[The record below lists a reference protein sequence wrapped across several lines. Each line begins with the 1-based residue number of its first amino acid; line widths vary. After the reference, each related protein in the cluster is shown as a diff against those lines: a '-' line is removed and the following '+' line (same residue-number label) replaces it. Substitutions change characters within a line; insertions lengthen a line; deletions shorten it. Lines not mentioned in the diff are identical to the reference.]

1 MRCLCAFLVIGTM
14 SASMAQKPPFT
25 VARKGNPAPILLPAD
40 AKERLM
46 PIAQELQR
54 WLGEIIGNP
63 PAIET
68 ATPNKV
74 GILLGTAKEF
84 PDLAQKHR
92 LSELGN
98 EGFIIRSEKNQLL
111 LLANTDLGLRH
122 AVYAFLEHIGCRW
135 FFPDPVWTF
144 VPKQPNLT
152 VQLNLRAKPA
162 FRWRR
167 IWYGWGPRTPK
178 LAEDYEAW
186 MQRNRQYGDFPVD
199 CGHAYERYIPH
210 REFEKYPEWFALVG
224 GKRQPTQLCVS
235 NPEVQQR
242 VIEGVLQLFRRDPNR
257 LMASVEPN
265 DGGGYC
271 ECKKLQ
277 SHRFAQRPSLFPC

>member
-1 MRCLCAFLVIGTM
+1 M

-98 EGFIIRSEKNQLL
+98 EGFVIRSEKNQLL

-135 FFPDPVWTF
+135 FFPDPVWTV

-162 FRWRR
+162 FRWRQHLV
-167 IWYGWGPRTPK
+167 WLGTEN
-178 LAEDYEAW
+178 AE
-186 MQRNRQYGDFPVD
+186 
-199 CGHAYERYIPH
+199 
-210 REFEKYPEWFALVG
+210 
-224 GKRQPTQLCVS
+224 T
-235 NPEVQQR
+235 
-242 VIEGVLQLFRRDPNR
+242 
-257 LMASVEPN
+257 
-265 DGGGYC
+265 GGG
-271 ECKKLQ
+271 LRSMDATQ
-277 SHRFAQRPSLFPC
+277 PSIWRFSR